1 MFTAMV
7 ATGDRLRPRT
17 LHIAVSAAAAASTN
31 GSFVQLRYTQYPAQ
45 DFFQWM
51 SEKEVLIREL
61 YKYGS
66 TFLF

>member
-1 MFTAMV
+1 
-7 ATGDRLRPRT
+7 
-17 LHIAVSAAAAASTN
+17 VSAAAAASN
-31 GSFVQLRYTQYPAQ
+31 GGGSVKLRYTQYPAQ

-51 SEKEVLIREL
+51 SEKEILIREM